1 MFSTPPIV
9 PYKKCV
15 DWTCSEHKQLLFASK
30 PCKRQQ
36 PVLVPTQSVNPVPYK
51 DSTPNTVEDLTLDE
65 DLLREVNSI
74 EQSLVLEE
82 ERSSSDI
89 HKSCNPSGSTRV
101 GLASSFTIQPQPES
115 QPEPQPQPQPEL
127 YRANSI
133 PPPFS
138 VLPNSF
144 PPPCKTAHSQ
154 SSLPLPFSSPPSSI
168 PQNQPFC
175 PPPPFAPFAPS
186 SSLLDHSLPF
196 QDMDTSEVEEA
207 TVNSTSI
214 QFATANSTFPIDSTA
229 KVEHKSFSVT
239 FDDGTEIRNISG
251 LLKNCPFPTK
261 NCSTKTRR
269 FLATTPSGRG
279 RWRS

>member
-1 MFSTPPIV
+1 MHFIIVFSTPPIV
-9 PYKKCV
+9 PYKKCC

-36 PVLVPTQSVNPVPYK
+36 PVSVPTQSVNPVPYK

-89 HKSCNPSGSTRV
+89 HKSCNPSSSTRV
-101 GLASSFTIQPQPES
+101 GLASSFTIQPQTQPQPES
-115 QPEPQPQPQPEL
+115 EPQPQPEL

-154 SSLPLPFSSPPSSI
+154 SSLSPLFFSL
-168 PQNQPFC
+168 F
-175 PPPPFAPFAPS
+175 
-186 SSLLDHSLPF
+186 
-196 QDMDTSEVEEA
+196 
-207 TVNSTSI
+207 
-214 QFATANSTFPIDSTA
+214 
-229 KVEHKSFSVT
+229 
-239 FDDGTEIRNISG
+239 
-251 LLKNCPFPTK
+251 
-261 NCSTKTRR
+261 
-269 FLATTPSGRG
+269 
-279 RWRS
+279 